1 MIAEMKFIEHL
12 DKIHTKLEVVPSDD
26 DPTKIYARA
35 MIRDIKDN
43 YQAQI
48 DEFEK
53 WAEAESQ
60 RETLPEG
67 GTVVSPS
74 SEKANLVHPGAFPG
88 AKSE

>member
-1 MIAEMKFIEHL
+1 MIEILKFIEE
-12 DKIHTKLEVVPSDD
+12 LELLHKMLTVEPKDD
-26 DPTKIYARA
+26 DPAKIITRGK
-35 MIRDIKDN
+35 IRELISK
-43 YQAQI
+43 YKQQEE
-48 DEFEK
+48 EFDK

>member
-67 GTVVSPS
+67 YSGVSVS
-74 SEKANLVHPGAFPG
+74 SEKANLTHPGAFPG